1 MQHGRIAIYH
11 IKPEHNL
18 DDVSRIAEK
27 GLLPIFRDQPGFV
40 GYGLVKVDEGKR
52 LVSLSF
58 WETEGEAEKA
68 ISLAADFTRSEV
80 AAYVRLEENHLGDLT
95 FYSAAAEPLG
105 V

>member
-18 DDVSRIAEK
+18 DDVSRRAEA
-27 GLLPIFRDQPGFV
+27 GMLPIFRGYPGFV
-40 GYGLVKVDEGKR
+40 GYGLVKVDEGQR

-58 WETEGEAEKA
+58 WETEAEAEKA
-68 ISLAADFTRSEV
+68 VPLAADFVRTKLAE
-80 AAYVRLEENHLGDLT
+80 YIRLEENHVGDLT
-95 FYSAAAEPLG
+95 FYSAAERLG